1 MKRKHGT
8 RRKVKHRRKGGEAR
22 KEQTPGQ
29 KVLLR
34 RWMGEA
40 TKREIVRRTHR
51 NEYTLAQSAKGV
63 SIKEIKNKIRLGAH
77 I

>member
-8 RRKVKHRRKGGEAR
+8 RRKVKHRRKGGER
-22 KEQTPGQ
+22 RREETPGQ
-29 KVLLR
+29 KPLLR

-40 TKREIVRRTHR
+40 TKMEVKRRMRR
-51 NEYTLAQSAKGV
+51 NEYTLAQTAKGV
-63 SIKEIKNKIRLGAH
+63 SSKEIKNKIRLGAH

>member
-1 MKRKHGT
+1 MKRKHGQK
-8 RRKVKHRRKGGEAR
+8 RKVKHYRKGGER
-22 KEQTPGQ
+22 KPQESPGK
-29 KVLLR
+29 KVLRR

-40 TKREIVRRTHR
+40 TKREIVKRTHR

-63 SIKEIKNKIRLGAH
+63 PIKEIKNKIRLGAH